1 MDAAVRRASL
11 AVFAVFFG
19 CGWAF
24 ASWAARLPAIRDGL
38 SLRPDQMG
46 VLLLVA
52 SAGSLLALPV
62 SGLVV
67 QRLGV
72 RRTIGGGVVG
82 YAVAMTLVAVGVHLG
97 ALWLVIPPLPLLGVF
112 IGFWDAAM
120 NLEGT
125 VVEQQMGRTVM
136 PRYHAGFSLG
146 TVAAAGVAAVA
157 AGLHVPVA
165 VHLPVA
171 MGLAVV
177 TVLVAL
183 RWFVREEAAPPAPD
197 DRQDSQ
203 PSARRSVF
211 AAWTERRTVLVG
223 LVVLGAA
230 LAEGAGNDWLSLAV
244 VDGFSTSD
252 ALGAAGFGL
261 FVAAMTG
268 ARFFGTG
275 VVDRWGRVEVLRA
288 SAVTALVGLAVFV
301 LAGPLWL
308 ALVGVTVWGVGA
320 ALGFPVGMSA
330 AADDPGQ
337 APARVAV
344 VATIGYT
351 AFLAGPPLLGLLAH
365 HVGYRTAL
373 AAVALPVVVGL
384 VVSGAVTPLGSRPE
398 RSGATSDDKARSSGR
413 TD

>member
-1 MDAAVRRASL
+1 MHTAIRRASF
-11 AVFAVFFG
+11 AVFAVFFA

-24 ASWAARLPAIRDGL
+24 GSWAARLPAVRDGL

-52 SAGSLLALPV
+52 SIGSLFALPM

-67 QRLGV
+67 QRIGV
-72 RRTIGGGVVG
+72 RRAIGVGVVG
-82 YAVAMTLVAVGVHLG
+82 YAAAMTVVAVGVQLG
-97 ALWLVIPPLPLLGVF
+97 TLWLVVPPLPLLGVF
-112 IGFWDAAM
+112 IGIWDASM

-125 VVEQQMGRTVM
+125 VVEQQLGRTVL

-146 TVAAAGVAAVA
+146 SVTAAGVAAVL
-157 AGLHVPVA
+157 AGLRVPVVA
-165 VHLPVA
+165 HLPVA
-171 MGLAVV
+171 LGLAVV
-177 TVLVAL
+177 AVLLAL
-183 RWFVREEAAPPAPD
+183 RWFVQQEPGRSAPD
-197 DRQDSQ
+197 VQQTAQ
-203 PSARRSVF
+203 PPSKRRSVF
-211 AAWTERRTVLVG
+211 AAWTEPRTVFVG

-230 LAEGAGNDWLSLAV
+230 LAEGAANDWLSLAV

-268 ARFFGTG
+268 ARFVGTG
-275 VVDRWGRVEVLRA
+275 FVDRWGRVTVLRT
-288 SAVTALVGLAVFV
+288 SALAALVGLAVFV

-308 ALVGVTVWGVGA
+308 ALVGVAVWGVGA

-330 AADDPGQ
+330 AADDPEQ

-351 AFLAGPPLLGLLAH
+351 AFLAGPPLLGLLAQ

-373 AAVALPVVVGL
+373 AAVALPIVVGL
-384 VVSGAVTPLGSRPE
+384 VLSRAVAPLGQAE
-398 RSGATSDDKARSSGR
+398 HVRSSDR